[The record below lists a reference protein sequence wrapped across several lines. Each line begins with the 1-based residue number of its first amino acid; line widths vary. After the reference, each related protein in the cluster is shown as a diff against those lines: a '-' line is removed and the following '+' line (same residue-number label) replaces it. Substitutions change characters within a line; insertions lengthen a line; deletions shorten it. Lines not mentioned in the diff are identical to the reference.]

1 MRRLRRFLAL
11 PAPER
16 GLLLRAAI
24 LLSGVRLGLW
34 LLPFQALRRFLARLA
49 QVPAHGRG
57 ARSLSPG
64 RIVWAVGAA
73 SRIVPGTGTCLVR
86 ALAAQVLLARR
97 GHPAQLRLGV
107 ARNEKGRLEAH
118 AWLETQGAIVIGG
131 EESPSHFAPLPPLEG
146 GRPWARS

>member
-24 LLSGVRLGLW
+24 LLALIRLGLW
-34 LLPFQALRRFLARLA
+34 LLPFRTLRRLLARLA
-49 QVPAHGRG
+49 QVPARGRG
-57 ARSLSPG
+57 SGSIPPE
-64 RIVWAVGAA
+64 RIVWAVSVA

-86 ALAAQVLLARR
+86 ALAAQVLLVRR
-97 GHPAQLRLGV
+97 GHPSRLRLGV

-118 AWLETQGAIVIGG
+118 AWLESQGTIVIGG
-131 EESPSHFAPLPPLEG
+131 EESPSRFAPLPPLKGEQ
-146 GRPWARS
+146 PWAGS